1 MQRAHAG
8 QIMTTNS
15 TIEVYQSEM
24 SNRDHENNR
33 QHNNEDPNTSNL
45 RQRPSA
51 PVLES
56 NTVVI
61 EYTEVFVWGEDKHG
75 QLGIDSQ
82 LQMNNNSDMV
92 VAGVNIRPDF
102 IPVPRS
108 CSFNIVIEQ
117 VACGDR
123 HSAIL
128 TA

>member
-1 MQRAHAG
+1 M
-8 QIMTTNS
+8 
-15 TIEVYQSEM
+15 
-24 SNRDHENNR
+24 
-33 QHNNEDPNTSNL
+33 
-45 RQRPSA
+45 
-51 PVLES
+51 
-56 NTVVI
+56 
-61 EYTEVFVWGEDKHG
+61 FVWGEDKHG

-128 TA
+128 TAQGHLYTMGSNRMGQLGVSCVGN